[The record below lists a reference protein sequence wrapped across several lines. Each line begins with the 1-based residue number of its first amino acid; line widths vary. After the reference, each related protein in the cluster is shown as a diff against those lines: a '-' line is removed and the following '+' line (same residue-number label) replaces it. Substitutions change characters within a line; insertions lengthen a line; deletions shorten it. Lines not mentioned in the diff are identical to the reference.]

1 MKSISD
7 DKPSGKA
14 ASIFKAS
21 SKILLMKFLSFL
33 AFAFLISCSQPN
45 DQYKGWRIKGGT
57 ADGIQYSQLNQ
68 ITKENVGTLQV
79 AWSYRTRDADTLKNR
94 TQLQCNPIIVNG
106 VLYATSAK
114 LKAFAVEA
122 ATGKE
127 LWKFEPG
134 EENPG
139 LGVNRGVTYWE
150 EGEDKRILYSFGEN
164 LYAIDAR
171 TGKKIETFGTEGRV
185 SLKEGLGDRAAK
197 LMVLSNTPG
206 VIYKN
211 LIIMGSRV
219 HEGPI
224 AAPGHLRAFDV
235 KTGKLVWVFHTIPQP
250 GEPGYDTWPEDAWKR
265 VGGANAWAGMS
276 VDHKRGLVFAST
288 GSASFDFY
296 GGNRKGQ
303 NLYAN
308 CVLAL
313 NAETGERK
321 WHYQIIHHDMWDR
334 DLPAS
339 PVLVT
344 VNHDGKK
351 IDAVV
356 QVTKSGY
363 AYLFNRENGKPL
375 FPIEEIP
382 VPSSDLDG
390 EEAWPTQPIPTKPA
404 PFARQVFTEDMIN
417 TITAEGEAY
426 VKEKFKGLRTGRQFI
441 PPSKEGTIVFPGFD
455 GGAEWGGSSFDPE
468 SGVLYVN
475 ANEMP
480 WILQMVDVRMKGDA
494 WAGISLY
501 RTHCATCHGID
512 RGGDGHVFPAIKNLQ
527 EKYNKESL
535 KKFVLTGKGVM
546 PAFSHLSD
554 TDRDAIARYVL
565 DLQERT
571 ADEKKGSF
579 ERDPDILYSN
589 TGYNRFLTPEG
600 YPAVEPPWGTLNA
613 IDLNK
618 GEIKWQ
624 VPLGEFKE
632 LKDKGV
638 PATGT
643 ENYGGSVATAGGVI
657 FIAATRDEKFRAF
670 DKETGKILFEYQLP
684 SAGYATPSV
693 YQVDGKQYVVIAC
706 GGGKMGTKSGDSYVA
721 FALP

>member
-7 DKPSGKA
+7 DKPSDKA
-14 ASIFKAS
+14 ASILRAS
-21 SKILLMKFLSFL
+21 SEILLMKFLSFL
-33 AFAFLISCSQPN
+33 AFLISCSQPN

-79 AWSYRTRDADTLKNR
+79 AWSYRTHDADTIKNR

-250 GEPGYDTWPEDAWKR
+250 GEPGYETWPEDAWKR

-363 AYLFNRENGKPL
+363 AYLFNRENGEPL

-417 TITAEGEAY
+417 TITPEGEAY
-426 VKEKFKGLRTGRQFI
+426 VKEKFKGLRTGRLFI

-579 ERDPDILYSN
+579 ERDPDVLYSN